1 MAGMIYDANQSL
13 NWIMDDPNMV
23 DTFRNSSMIGTG
35 IMASSTSG
43 NKSFN
48 KPQQKSIRRSTQLT
62 PQKENKPLSQNKKH
76 DSSTSLANLFSDDEE
91 QELLGIAFFTIWEAG
106 IMISGYGGTGV
117 VLSRNIMTGDW
128 SGPVAV
134 RVSGVGAGLLAGASV
149 KTIVYLIYDYFTLKS
164 IIGSD
169 GGLIFKFG
177 TGATVGTW
185 TRDSGKQSAYITS
198 PKMLRTAGMGQNVA
212 LCRGLAGIYGA
223 VSIEAGICK
232 SRDKINAMFYGK
244 ENLTAEDI
252 LLSGVNPKIPSSST
266 ADGKTVSNYQAKRLM
281 ERVHTK
287 LKTLFCRNGTD
298 HNIINNNDNNNSD
311 NNDVKQN
318 GSSEDLYATL
328 EELYSNESYDIVY
341 DDEYETSIPLDE
353 EKPNGNAPLFREKTS
368 IPIDGEK
375 PNENVP
381 LDGERTNIPLDGEK
395 MDSASPSETEQNEDE
410 GQNDPGDV

>member
-13 NWIMDDPNMV
+13 NWIMDDPNRV
-23 DTFRNSSMIGTG
+23 ETFRNSSMIGTS

-43 NKSFN
+43 SKSFN
-48 KPQQKSIRRSTQLT
+48 KPQRKSIRRSTHLT
-62 PQKENKPLSQNKKH
+62 PQQENKPLSQQKKN
-76 DSSTSLANLFSDDEE
+76 DSSNSLANLFSDDEE
-91 QELLGIAFFTIWEAG
+91 QELLGIGFFTIWEAG

-117 VLSRNIMTGDW
+117 VLSRNIMTDDW

-177 TGATVGTW
+177 AGATVGTW

-232 SRDKINAMFYGK
+232 SRDKINAIFYGK

-252 LLSGVNPKIPSSST
+252 LLSGENPEIPSSST

-287 LKTLFCRNGTD
+287 LKTLCCRNGTD
-298 HNIINNNDNNNSD
+298 HNINNNNNGNNND
-311 NNDVKQN
+311 VEQN
-318 GSSEDLYATL
+318 GSSEDLHATL
-328 EELYSNESYDIVY
+328 EELYSNDNYDNVY
-341 DDEYETSIPLDE
+341 DDEYETIVPLDG
-353 EKPNGNAPLFREKTS
+353 EKSNGNARLFREKTS
-368 IPIDGEK
+368 VPIDGEK
-375 PNENVP
+375 PNGNVP
-381 LDGERTNIPLDGEK
+381 LDGERTNVPLDGEK
-395 MDSASPSETEQNEDE
+395 MDSAPPSETKQNEDE
-410 GQNDPGDV
+410 GQDDPGDA